1 MTQTKPCCCPPGV
14 ELKGE
19 APAAAPLPA
28 ACCAPVA
35 CSASE
40 RLGTT
45 RLTDLR
51 AGQVAT
57 ICECA
62 LEPRDASVLRAMG
75 LKHSARVRVCRVG
88 EPFVVEVLF
97 NGCRGSCSSRIGL
110 ARPLAG
116 RVMVSDPTPV

>member
-1 MTQTKPCCCPPGV
+1 MTQPRTCCCPPSV
-14 ELKGE
+14 ELRGD
-19 APAAAPLPA
+19 APAAAPLPG
-28 ACCAPVA
+28 ACCAAGP
-35 CSASE
+35 CSPSQA
-40 RLGTT
+40 LATM
-45 RLTDLR
+45 RLTELR

-97 NGCRGSCSSRIGL
+97 NGDRSSGSSRIGL

-116 RVMVSDPTPV
+116 RVMVGDVSQA